1 MLIVTLVPGSPALP
15 SMIDDEVDGLVR
27 IAREVDA

>member
-1 MLIVTLVPGSPALP
+1 VKLVPGSPALP
-15 SMIDDEVDGLVR
+15 SMIDDEVDGPVR